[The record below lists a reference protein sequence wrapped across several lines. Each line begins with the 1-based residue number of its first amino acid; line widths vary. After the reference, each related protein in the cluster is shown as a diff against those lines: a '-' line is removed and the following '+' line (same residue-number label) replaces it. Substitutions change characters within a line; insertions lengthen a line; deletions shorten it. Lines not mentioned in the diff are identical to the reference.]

1 MKIHKDTKE
10 FFSQNFIL
18 FSIIGLAISVSS
30 LSIILGIIF
39 VGIPFILVGAYEV
52 GRRQRR

>member
-18 FSIIGLAISVSS
+18 FSIIGLAISLSS
-30 LSIILGIIF
+30 LSIIPGIIF
-39 VGIPFILVGAYEV
+39 AGLPFILAGSYEV